1 MFLKDVLAQELDRW
15 AIAEVK
21 GISRD
26 SRTAQEGDIF
36 FCFAQDKERAEK
48 QCQEAS
54 SRGAKFVVSQF
65 DVPINGSIK
74 AKDVRDLFA
83 RSCANFYG
91 RACDDMKMVAITG
104 TNGKTTTSHLIAE
117 IMNRNGHKTGVI
129 GTNGVFYGG
138 KKFDCPLTTPDADF
152 LHKTFRE
159 MRDDGVECVVME
171 VSAHAID
178 QKRTNGIIF
187 DVGVLTNITQDHL
200 DYFKTFDRYSKTK
213 LDFFSKEHIRQGIVC
228 GDDKLARSVAG
239 RCDVPIK
246 TYGITLP
253 CDIFAIDTLCTLDGS
268 RFVANLCDDA
278 VLNIK
283 TNLIGQYNVYNSL
296 AALGVCQALGLEKKE
311 LENGLNFVMPVEG
324 RFNVSKIDG
333 KYVVIDFAHTP
344 DGLEKVLKTARELT
358 DKKVWVVFGCGGNRD
373 SDKRPKMGKI
383 AEDNADVVCLTDDN
397 PRMENSQDIIGDIE
411 AGMRKDHFV
420 QPDREKAIRKIV
432 GRAEEGDIV
441 VIAGKG
447 AEKYQ
452 EIGTQK
458 VPYNDF
464 DVVADIENKSRLKKL
479 GGKDFAD

>member
-65 DVPINGSIK
+65 DLPINGSIK

-138 KKFDCPLTTPDADF
+138 KKFDCP
-152 LHKTFRE
+152 
-159 MRDDGVECVVME
+159 
-171 VSAHAID
+171 
-178 QKRTNGIIF
+178 
-187 DVGVLTNITQDHL
+187 NITQDHL